1 MKLLLSLLCFI
12 FAQSVV
18 ALESDLELN
27 HQLITPVDS
36 ESALVIDQNT
46 DLPDSLFG
54 ITLFSL
60 GGFTDSQFKGPQP
73 ALDFFDNYISFNY
86 KVNRNFRISAR
97 PAFGY
102 TTSGFN
108 YRKEEVTN
116 LIRSRDFS
124 LVAKFTNLF
133 EDLFVASFQL
143 AHQFRL
149 YLPTSDFSKENG
161 MIARLRYEIE
171 GRYSLSKFSSFRVYT
186 KPSYFF
192 QRSTAYFDNSNPQYP
207 NSVKTTPKI
216 DLEQGAEIT
225 FNINRKLAVKPGFE
239 FQEKW
244 SNASAAENKDEY
256 HATTVRTGVGLEI
269 RASREINFTI
279 GIDSTRDLIAVN
291 KSPETGYTLMTNM
304 ALY

>member
-1 MKLLLSLLCFI
+1 MKLLICFLGLVFSHFSL
-12 FAQSVV
+12 
-18 ALESDLELN
+18 AL
-27 HQLITPVDS
+27 DS
-36 ESALVIDQNT
+36 EFELTQQLSVPVSAESAVAIDQST
-46 DLPDSLFG
+46 DLPDALFG

-60 GGFTDSQFKGPQP
+60 GGFTDSQFKGQQP
-73 ALDFFDNYISFNY
+73 AFDLFDNYISFNY
-86 KVNRNFRISAR
+86 KVSRNFRISAR

-116 LIRSRDFS
+116 SIRTRDFS
-124 LVAKFTNLF
+124 LVAKFTNIF
-133 EDLFVASFQL
+133 QDLFAASFQL

-149 YLPTSDFSKENG
+149 YLPTSDYSKETG

-171 GRYSLSKFSSFRVYT
+171 GRYSLSKSSSFRIYT

-192 QRSTAYFDNSNPQYP
+192 QRASAYLDNSNPQYP
-207 NSVKTTPKI
+207 YSVKTTPKV
-216 DLEQGAEIT
+216 DLEQGAEMS
-225 FNINRKLAVKPGFE
+225 FYLNSKFAVKPGFE

-244 SNASAAENKDEY
+244 SNTSAAENKDEY
-256 HATTVRTGVGLEI
+256 HGTTVRTGVGLEI
-269 RASREINFTI
+269 RASREINFTV

-291 KSPETGYTLMTNM
+291 RSPETGYTLMTNM